1 MSDVTMESGAALSG
15 AAGGAEALLGS
26 LVAALDAADVGDLPG
41 LAALHT
47 RLQQATSGLPESSAL
62 RARLLDAAGTIE
74 AVVLGDVADPVQ
86 TLAELAHDLAD
97 SCDETPESGTADMT
111 AVLDQIA
118 EALLLVEADD
128 LPALASL
135 HTQFERIADWA
146 EAEAEFE
153 VAKVASEAGSLLE
166 AIVLAEVADEAAAL
180 RSIMASVEALQ
191 SVVRDGRQA
200 RDVAMMRP
208 STPVAEVEPL
218 AEVDAD
224 QPVAAAAA
232 QPQKI
237 EGDESLLGDFVAEA
251 REHLE
256 ACDVNLLTLET
267 DPTHDEALNAVFRAF
282 HTIKG
287 VAGFLAL
294 RDVTRLSHEA
304 ENVLE
309 RARSGSLLLEGM
321 VVDVIFEAVDLL
333 KALVQAVHDAL
344 HGDGMLAVFPE
355 LDEVVPRL
363 KLIGGAPAGA
373 KLGDLLVQ
381 AGLVTKGAVDSA
393 LQRQSTGNL
402 KLGEQLVKDGDAKPK
417 DVAIA
422 LRAQKSAAG
431 GRQAQSP
438 SMATDTVRV
447 DPDRLDRLIDTIGEL
462 VIAESMVSQADDIRG
477 LGSASVQRQI
487 SQLDKITRELQELG
501 TSLRMVPVRATF
513 QKMARLV
520 RDLGVKTGKQVEF
533 ATTGEDT
540 ELDRSVVER
549 IGDPLVHMV
558 RNAVDHGI
566 ETEVDDRLA
575 AGKPAVARVELRA
588 FHKGGNI
595 HIEIHDDGRG
605 LDKDAI
611 VAKAIERGIIKEGE
625 PLSDREAYALIF
637 EPGFS
642 TAKQVTD
649 VSGRGVGMDVVKRN
663 IEALRGA
670 VDIRSEKG
678 KGSVFTIRLPLTLAV
693 IDGMVVRVGDER
705 YVLPTLS
712 IVTSIRPS
720 AQTLSSVLDRGEMLD
735 VQGQLVPLFR
745 LSSLFGIPGAIED
758 ATEAL
763 AIVVDDDGRR
773 VCLLADELLGQQ
785 QIVIKSLGETMRGL
799 LGISGGAIMPD
810 GLVGLILD
818 VSGLVK
824 LAEGNGLALDLV

>member
-1 MSDVTMESGAALSG
+1 VSEATVSSV
-15 AAGGAEALLGS
+15 AAGVGTSLES

-47 RLQQATSGLPESSAL
+47 KLQQAAAAADERSGL
-62 RARLLDAAGTIE
+62 RARLLEAASTVE

-86 TLAELAHDLAD
+86 TLTELAHDLSTAGA
-97 SCDETPESGTADMT
+97 ETGESAESGMAD
-111 AVLDQIA
+111 VLDQIA
-118 EALLLVEADD
+118 EALMLVEADD

-135 HTQFERIADWA
+135 HTQFERIADWG
-146 EAEAEFE
+146 EEHAEFE
-153 VAKVASEAGSLLE
+153 VVKVATDAGTLLE

-180 RSIMASVEALQ
+180 QSIIASVEALQ
-191 SVVRDGRQA
+191 AVVRDGRSA
-200 RDVAMMRP
+200 RDVALMRV
-208 STPVAEVEPL
+208 SAEPEPQ
-218 AEVDAD
+218 AVIEVD
-224 QPVAAAAA
+224 VAAVIGDAATVPVV
-232 QPQKI
+232 QLEPQRL
-237 EGDESLLGDFVAEA
+237 EGDESLLADFVAEA

-267 DPTHDEALNAVFRAF
+267 DSTNDEALNAVFRAF

-309 RARSGSLLLEGM
+309 RARSGTLVLEGM

-333 KALVQAVHDAL
+333 KALVGAVHDAL
-344 HGDGMLAVFPE
+344 HGDGVLAVFPE

-363 KLIGGAPAGA
+363 KLIGGALAGA

-381 AGLVTKGAVDSA
+381 AGLVTKGAVDNA

-422 LRAQKSAAG
+422 LRAQRSAG
-431 GRQAQSP
+431 GKPAQTP
-438 SMATDTVRV
+438 TVTTDTVRV

-477 LGSASVQRQI
+477 LGSATVQRQI

-533 ATTGEDT
+533 ATAGEDT

-566 ETEVDDRLA
+566 EPTVAERVA
-575 AGKPAVARVELRA
+575 AGKPATARVELRA

-611 VAKAIERGIIKEGE
+611 MAKAVERGIIKDGDQ
-625 PLSDREAYALIF
+625 LSDREAFGLIF

-642 TAKQVTD
+642 TAKQITD
-649 VSGRGVGMDVVKRN
+649 VSGRGVGMDVVRRN

-670 VDIRSEKG
+670 VEIRSEKG

-693 IDGMVVRVGDER
+693 IDGMVVRVGAER

-720 AQTLSSVLDRGEMLD
+720 EQTIASVLDRGEMLD

-745 LSSLFGIPGAIED
+745 LASLFGIEGAQQD
-758 ATEAL
+758 ATQAL
-763 AIVVDDDGRR
+763 AIVVEDDGRR

-818 VSGLVK
+818 VSGLVR
-824 LAEGNGLALDLV
+824 LAEGSGMALEVV